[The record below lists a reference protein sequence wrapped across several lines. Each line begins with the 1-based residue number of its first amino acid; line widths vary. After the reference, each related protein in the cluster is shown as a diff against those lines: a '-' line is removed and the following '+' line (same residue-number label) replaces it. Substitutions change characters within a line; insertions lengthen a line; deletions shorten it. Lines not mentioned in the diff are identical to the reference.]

1 MTILVFSSEMVPNG
15 DTMTTRSD
23 EEAVTVKEIMGKVS
37 VYLVGDKEQ
46 RAVHFSLVI
55 LIMSEAERIS
65 RRSQSLTE
73 KAAKIKRT
81 FWANFSNSVSLSSSF
96 WWWCCRLCCQRMQT
110 YRSQHCWEPFFQPRP
125 PGMIK
130 FIFIFSFIPCVR
142 AREQNQILIS
152 KYILIAKFTMF
163 MLTLMRFWLF
173 KLLLLLKKETC
184 SM

>member
-1 MTILVFSSEMVPNG
+1 MTAALLVRNAMTILVFSSEMVPNG

-81 FWANFSNSVSLSSSF
+81 FRANFSNSVSLSSSF

-142 AREQNQILIS
+142 AREQNQINFQVHIDS
-152 KYILIAKFTMF
+152 KVYHVHVDVDEVLVV
-163 MLTLMRFWLF
+163 
-173 KLLLLLKKETC
+173 
-184 SM
+184 